1 VTTETD
7 LPAQERIRVFQK
19 QLRDSLEL
27 SGVRYSAEIA
37 ANIEGLIV
45 SHIMRLLEEGAS
57 VRPLVTS

>member
-1 VTTETD
+1 
-7 LPAQERIRVFQK
+7 
-19 QLRDSLEL
+19 
-27 SGVRYSAEIA
+27 VRYSAEIA